1 MLDAWFSIRNY
12 RAFMTFPITTPL
24 DGTWQLRP
32 ANTFRQGFYP
42 LDDATW
48 LEQELPA
55 HWQQHPLLESY
66 AGKVVYRKR
75 FAVQGLGVGSWEL
88 GAANS
93 TPNSQ
98 LPTPNSRYW
107 LRLNGT
113 FYWSQVYF
121 N

>member
-1 MLDAWFSIRNY
+1 
-12 RAFMTFPITTPL
+12 MTFPITIPL

-32 ANTFRQGFYP
+32 ADTFRQGFYP

-66 AGKVVYRKR
+66 TGKVVYRKR
-75 FAVQGLGVGSWEL
+75 FAAQGMGDGGWGMED
-88 GAANS
+88 G
-93 TPNSQ
+93 TPIPHS
-98 LPTPNSRYW
+98 PSPIPRYW

-113 FYWSQVYF
+113 FYWSQAYF
-121 N
+121 